1 MDDFDIATIVLGVF
15 VVFGVLL
22 ALSMHLINRHKKD
35 LKDSDPE
42 DVNDEVC

>member
-15 VVFGVLL
+15 VVFGVIL

-35 LKDSDPE
+35 LQDPDPE
-42 DVNDEVC
+42 DVNDKV